1 MPQPHGE
8 LTLTVLHSSENTER
22 PASVRDLSIQT
33 NMQKQASF
41 GVSDEPICSTK
52 QQKLVDSYF
61 QSGAHT
67 WKEIYEREDV
77 HALIHQER
85 RTIVL
90 RLIDNLNLPQDSRIL
105 EVGCGAGLTTVALAE
120 RGYEVHAIDSVQAM
134 IDLTRQ
140 AAARLGT
147 EYRVTTSLGDVQNL
161 PFSDNMFSVV
171 LAIGVIPWLHSSH
184 KAIREL
190 ARVTKPGG
198 YVVVN
203 ADNRWRL
210 NEVLDP
216 MRNPLHAPLRRMI
229 RNISVR
235 LRQGAS
241 MPPTRRH
248 SPKEFDSV
256 LSKAGLV
263 KVEGVT
269 LGFGPFSLFKRKIF
283 SDKVARNIHCMLQ
296 NLADCDVPLIR
307 VTGAQYIVLA
317 TKLNPSG
324 PV

>member
-1 MPQPHGE
+1 
-8 LTLTVLHSSENTER
+8 
-22 PASVRDLSIQT
+22 
-33 NMQKQASF
+33 MQKQASF
-41 GVSDEPICSTK
+41 RVSDEPICSTK

-61 QSGAHT
+61 QSGAHI

-77 HALIHQER
+77 HALIHQQR

-90 RLIDNLNLPQDSRIL
+90 RLIDNLNLSQDSRIL

-120 RGYEVHAIDSVQAM
+120 RGYVVHAIDSVQAM

-184 KAIREL
+184 EAIREL

-198 YVVVN
+198 HVIVN

-210 NEVLDP
+210 NEILDP
-216 MRNPLHAPLRRMI
+216 ARNPLHAPLRRMI

-317 TKLNPSG
+317 TKLNPS
-324 PV
+324 

>member
-1 MPQPHGE
+1 M
-8 LTLTVLHSSENTER
+8 
-22 PASVRDLSIQT
+22 
-33 NMQKQASF
+33 
-41 GVSDEPICSTK
+41 
-52 QQKLVDSYF
+52 
-61 QSGAHT
+61 
-67 WKEIYEREDV
+67 YEREDV
-77 HALIHQER
+77 HALIHQQR

-90 RLIDNLNLPQDSRIL
+90 RLIDNLNLSQDSRIL

-120 RGYEVHAIDSVQAM
+120 RGYVVHAIDSVQAM

-140 AAARLGT
+140 VAARLGT
-147 EYRVTTSLGDVQNL
+147 EPRVTTSLGDVQNL

-198 YVVVN
+198 HVIVN

-210 NEVLDP
+210 NEILDP
-216 MRNPLHAPLRRMI
+216 ARNPLHAPLRWMI
-229 RNISVR
+229 RNSVH

-248 SPKEFDSV
+248 SPREFDSV

-269 LGFGPFSLFKRKIF
+269 LGFGPFSFFKRKIF
-283 SDKVARNIHCMLQ
+283 SDKMARNIHCMLQ

-317 TKLNPSG
+317 TKLNRS
-324 PV
+324 